1 MANTFLNPNVI
12 AEAALA
18 TLYENTVAAQL
29 VHRDYSS
36 EFVARIGDTVNVRK
50 PAVFEAK
57 EFTTAIEIQTATES
71 SVPVVLNHFA
81 DVSFEVTSKDMT
93 LKVEDFRE
101 QLLDPAMEAI
111 TQKIDRDILAFRDD
125 ITQVVG
131 LGTDSSAPYT
141 LGAGVNRIW
150 SKPEALIDAQTVL
163 NKALVPTNDRS
174 VIIGVETNGEWLDSD
189 LLKRVDE
196 SGSTEAL
203 REAYLGRRLF
213 GFNPYWSQNVEQ
225 APAPGVTG
233 DPTTEVGVAF
243 HRTAVALVTRPL
255 ELPSGAANA
264 AIVNYKGFGI
274 RVVIGY
280 DQTSKKD
287 VISLDT
293 LYGVKTLDPSR
304 AVLVKGI
311 DKA

>member
-101 QLLDPAMEAI
+101 QLLDPAMEAL
-111 TQKIDRDILAFRDD
+111 TQKIDNDILKFRDD

-131 LGTDSSAPYT
+131 LGTGT
-141 LGAGVNRIW
+141 GLGTAAGRIW
-150 SKPEALIDAQTVL
+150 SKPEALIDAQTML
-163 NKALVPTNDRS
+163 NLAKVPTNDRS
-174 VIIGVETNGEWLDSD
+174 VIIGAETNGNWLDSD

-213 GFNPYWSQNVEQ
+213 GFSPYWTQNIEQ
-225 APAPGVTG
+225 APTPGVTG

-304 AVLVKGI
+304 AVLVKGP